1 MNRHWDGGAPPFRV
15 IELTCENIEE
25 PEDQSYTD
33 DEIAAKRREAHDA
46 LTELQLHERS
56 RITNRIRAVTSFELN
71 YDVQSIQVH
80 KLIYNKQN
88 IIQTYMPYNMPY
100 APAFLRTARTAYN
113 HGMKAKL
120 KLLIVNLRK
129 RQPTIATP
137 TTFCAHKVL
146 QTNYVCQKYPVRSK
160 TPLYANAH
168 ISSIP
173 LG

>member
-80 KLIYNKQN
+80 KPIYNEQN
-88 IIQTYMPYNMPY
+88 II
-100 APAFLRTARTAYN
+100 
-113 HGMKAKL
+113 
-120 KLLIVNLRK
+120 
-129 RQPTIATP
+129 
-137 TTFCAHKVL
+137 
-146 QTNYVCQKYPVRSK
+146 
-160 TPLYANAH
+160 
-168 ISSIP
+168 
-173 LG
+173 